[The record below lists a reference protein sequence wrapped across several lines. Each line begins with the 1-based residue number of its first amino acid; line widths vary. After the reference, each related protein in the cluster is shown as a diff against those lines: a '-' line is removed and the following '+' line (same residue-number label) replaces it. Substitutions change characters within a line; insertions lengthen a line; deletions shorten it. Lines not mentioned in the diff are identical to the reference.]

1 LSTRSNEAPQLNYN
15 KKEKFKMASVQL
27 TERQVQVV
35 RAIRGL
41 QRSLRRAPTQRQV
54 AAVVGIARRTAC
66 SHIANLAKAG
76 AVDKYGK
83 VNSIK
88 FYDLKA

>member
-1 LSTRSNEAPQLNYN
+1 MTATR
-15 KKEKFKMASVQL
+15 L

-54 AAVVGIARRTAC
+54 GAAVGIARRTAC
-66 SHIANLAKAG
+66 DHIANLAAAG
-76 AVDKYGK
+76 VVDKYGK

-88 FYDLKA
+88 FYDLKG

>member
-1 LSTRSNEAPQLNYN
+1 MTTAT
-15 KKEKFKMASVQL
+15 L

-35 RAIRGL
+35 RAIRTL

-54 AAVVGIARRTAC
+54 AEVVGIARRTAC
-66 SHIANLAKAG
+66 DHIANLAVKG

>member
-1 LSTRSNEAPQLNYN
+1 MTTT
-15 KKEKFKMASVQL
+15 L

-54 AAVVGIARRTAC
+54 AEVVGIARRTVC
-66 SHIANLAKAG
+66 DHIANLADKG
-76 AVDKYGK
+76 ALDKYGM
-83 VNSIK
+83 VNRMK
-88 FYDLKA
+88 FYDLKV

>member
-1 LSTRSNEAPQLNYN
+1 MSKA
-15 KKEKFKMASVQL
+15 VL

-54 AAVVGIARRTAC
+54 AEVVGIARRTVCDHVAR
-66 SHIANLAKAG
+66 LTDKG
-76 AVDKYGK
+76 VVDKYGK
-83 VNSIK
+83 CNSIK
-88 FYDLKA
+88 IYILKDR